1 MNWGAAMSRSH
12 IRNFRVPAAEGELTS
27 EPVMRKF
34 GNSEFFTKP
43 TEAEAEL
50 KKIEA
55 TQRKRGKK

>member
-1 MNWGAAMSRSH
+1 MSRSH
-12 IRNFRVPAAEGELTS
+12 IRNFRIPAAEGELTS

-43 TEAEAEL
+43 TEAKAEL

-55 TQRKRGKK
+55 TSKKGGKQ